1 MSIINQLASSLHRK
15 DEVPNQELAKR
26 IATKTDKEAVHELF
40 ELLQSKNKDIQHD
53 AIKVIYEV
61 GSLAPT
67 LLIGYENILL
77 ALLQSKNN
85 RLQWGAMTSLNT
97 ITELVPDQ
105 IYAALSHIIL
115 AADNGSVITND
126 QCVAI
131 LIKLCTISRY
141 ADDSFTLLIERLLKS
156 PTNQLPMYA
165 ENAVPVVNAKNMSTF
180 IKTLQLRV
188 PEIEKDSKRAR
199 VEKVI
204 KRVQKL

>member
-1 MSIINQLASSLHRK
+1 MSIINQLASSLHHK
-15 DEVPNQELAKR
+15 DEEPNQELAKK
-26 IATKTDKEAVHELF
+26 IATEMDTAAVHELF
-40 ELLQSKNKDIQHD
+40 QLLHGKNKDIQHD
-53 AIKVIYEV
+53 AIKAIYEV
-61 GSLAPT
+61 GTLNPT
-67 LLIGYENILL
+67 LITGFETELL
-77 ALLQSKNN
+77 ALLNNKNN
-85 RLQWGAMTSLNT
+85 RLQWGAMTALNT

-105 IYAALSHIIL
+105 IYAALPHIIQ

-141 ADDSFTLLIERLLKS
+141 AEDSFTLLIERLLKC

-165 ENAVPVVNAKNMSTF
+165 ENAVPVVDAKNMSTF
-180 IKTLQLRV
+180 IKTLQLRL

-204 KRVQKL
+204 KRIQKL